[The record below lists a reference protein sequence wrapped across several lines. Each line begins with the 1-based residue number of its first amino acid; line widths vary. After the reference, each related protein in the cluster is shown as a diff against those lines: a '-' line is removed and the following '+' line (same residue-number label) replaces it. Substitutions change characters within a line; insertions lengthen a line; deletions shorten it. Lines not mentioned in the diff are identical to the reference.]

1 MTSATT
7 MPPSGSSAAAP
18 TSLGRSRPISFPCAS
33 IATTSELLYW
43 NERDVPTKPAS
54 CSKSG
59 PAPYPKRSR
68 ETPEPSNSRT
78 FVMSLGGAAKMSVMV
93 AATLPEPSLVAMS
106 QELPKSV
113 ACSRTGSP
121 GSPGA
126 RPAHSSCVVVGWNS
140 AVTCASPVR
149 WTVQVVVDPEQAAPF
164 HALNMEPEAAV
175 AVSTTSVPSAKL
187 ALHDG
192 RQATP
197 AGVDCTLPLAPPV
210 PEISTL
216 SMCVAGPPDPELASD
231 PESLPPP
238 SAPLP
243 ASGLPLRAPASSPTP
258 PPSLAPPEPAPAP
271 VGAPPQPA
279 TINAAAASDGIE
291 MRMAPVPRE

>member
-1 MTSATT
+1 
-7 MPPSGSSAAAP
+7 
-18 TSLGRSRPISFPCAS
+18 
-33 IATTSELLYW
+33 
-43 NERDVPTKPAS
+43 
-54 CSKSG
+54 
-59 PAPYPKRSR
+59 
-68 ETPEPSNSRT
+68 
-78 FVMSLGGAAKMSVMV
+78 MSPGVAAKMSVMV

-106 QELPKSV
+106 QELPESV

-126 RPAHSSCVVVGWNS
+126 RPAHSSCVAVGWNS

-149 WTVQVVVDPEQAAPF
+149 WTAQVVVDPEQAAPF

-192 RQATP
+192 PQAIP
-197 AGVDCTLPLAPPV
+197 AGVDCTLPLAPLV
-210 PEISTL
+210 PEIWTP
-216 SMCVAGPPDPELASD
+216 SMCVAGPPDP
-231 PESLPPP
+231 LPPSGP
-238 SAPLP
+238 VP
-243 ASGLPLRAPASSPTP
+243 AYGLPLPAPASSPTP
-258 PPSLAPPEPAPAP
+258 PPSLAPPEPAPVP

-291 MRMAPVPRE
+291 MRMTPVPREQDCSLPASHTAAARHGGARPAVLVLASPGRAP